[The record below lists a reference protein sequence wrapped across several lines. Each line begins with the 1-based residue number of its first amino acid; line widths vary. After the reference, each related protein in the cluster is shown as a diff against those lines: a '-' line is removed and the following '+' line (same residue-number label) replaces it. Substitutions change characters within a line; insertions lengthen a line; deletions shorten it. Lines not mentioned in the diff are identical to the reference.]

1 MNMHHILV
9 IITAVFFAVP
19 FGASAE
25 EHYTE
30 TKNCVRIF
38 DWDTLDLLMN
48 TKIPKVNIN
57 AKTGDELILQ
67 INKALEGIKE
77 LEGLK
82 IDYKRDL
89 WERQMPDG
97 TIEKSINA
105 DVELRLVNIPLLKLI
120 RYICDAN
127 KMTFSV
133 KKGEILFRPLIG

>member
-1 MNMHHILV
+1 MHHILV

-19 FGASAE
+19 FAASAE
-25 EHYTE
+25 EDYTE

-105 DVELRLVNIPLLKLI
+105 DVELRLVNIPLLTLI